1 MYQIPLEIYICK
13 SLLQWVISSEM
24 PQIPIF
30 THTPC
35 IGSTTVSLPV
45 AQLVR
50 ALHQNRRAAG
60 LDSRQRADTVIFRN
74 SSYIVRSNKCIK
86 IPLEISLQQLVV
98 SSGMP
103 EIHDICMRCI
113 TTQYIDL
120 YYSDVKR
127 GKNTSPMQGTI
138 FSDNSQCNLIGFVAK
153 NVPA

>member
-1 MYQIPLEIYICK
+1 
-13 SLLQWVISSEM
+13 
-24 PQIPIF
+24 
-30 THTPC
+30 
-35 IGSTTVSLPV
+35 
-45 AQLVR
+45 
-50 ALHQNRRAAG
+50 
-60 LDSRQRADTVIFRN
+60 
-74 SSYIVRSNKCIK
+74 
-86 IPLEISLQQLVV
+86 
-98 SSGMP
+98 MP